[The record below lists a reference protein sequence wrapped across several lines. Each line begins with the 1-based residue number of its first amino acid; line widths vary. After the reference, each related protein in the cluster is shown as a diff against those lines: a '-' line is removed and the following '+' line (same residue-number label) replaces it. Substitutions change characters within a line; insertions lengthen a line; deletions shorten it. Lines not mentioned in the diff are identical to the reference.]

1 MAGNPNLLEA
11 ARNLQDQTV
20 CFLRDLIAIPSVSGD
35 EERVIQRIKREME
48 RLKYDRVWVDS
59 MGNLFGQIGSGKR
72 ILVFDGHCDTVA
84 PGSLDNWRCDP
95 FQGEYHD
102 GTVFG
107 RGASD
112 QKGGLA
118 AAVMAG
124 RLLKNAGLPPDV
136 SVIVAA
142 SILEEDHE
150 GLSWKKIIEEDR
162 LRPEAVILTEPSN
175 MAVRIGQRGRM
186 EMKLTIHGVSS
197 HGSSPELGE
206 NAIYLCSPVLQ
217 EIENLNSQFRGDSP
231 LGKGS
236 IAVTNIRSSAP
247 SLCAVPDSATLH
259 IDRRITRGENEDS
272 CLEEIR
278 HLPSVSKNRY
288 DLGIPEYTVTSYT
301 EYTVREKASVPM
313 WLMDPSHSLV
323 RNAVNTYQN
332 LFGEKPEIGAWKF
345 STNGVTTKGIYDIP
359 TIGFGPGRE
368 EEAHAPNES
377 VTVEE
382 VIQAMAFYAAL
393 ALQWGESS

>member
-1 MAGNPNLLEA
+1 MTGNPNLLEA
-11 ARNLQDQTV
+11 ARKFQDQAV
-20 CFLRDLIAIPSVSGD
+20 RLLRDLIAIPSVSGD
-35 EERVIQRIKREME
+35 EEKAVQRIKEEME
-48 RLKYDRVWVDS
+48 ALEYDHIQVDP
-59 MGNLFGQIGSGKR
+59 MGNLLGRVGSGNR

-84 PGSLDNWRCDP
+84 EGNRKNWRMDP
-95 FQGEYHD
+95 FQGEYRD

-124 RLLKNAGLPPDV
+124 RLLKNAGLPPEV

-142 SILEEDHE
+142 SILEEDYE

-186 EMKLTIHGVSS
+186 EMELTVQGISS
-197 HGSSPELGE
+197 HGSNPELGE
-206 NAIYLCSPVLQ
+206 NAIYRCAPILQ
-217 EIENLNSQFRGDSP
+217 EIEALNGNLTGDAP

-236 IAVTNIRSSAP
+236 IAVTGIRSSAP

-259 IDRRITRGENEDS
+259 MDRRLTRGETLET
-272 CLEEIR
+272 CLEEIQR
-278 HLPSVSKNRY
+278 LPSVKRVPCE
-288 DLGIPEYTVTSYT
+288 LRVPEYTVKSYT
-301 EYTVREKASVPM
+301 GYTTREKAYVPM
-313 WLMDPSHSLV
+313 WLMDSTHSLV
-323 RNAVNTYQN
+323 RGAANTYQA
-332 LFGEKPEIGAWKF
+332 LFGEKPEIGVWKF

-368 EEAHAPNES
+368 EEAHSPNES
-377 VTVEE
+377 IRTEDL
-382 VIQAMAFYAAL
+382 IHAAAFYAAL
-393 ALQWGESS
+393 ALQWGQES